1 MKVTELH
8 IHMVLSIVLMVV
20 MMVRTFQSVTET
32 RVCDLC
38 HEKVTKQLITTT
50 WMNFAVQGGF

>member
-8 IHMVLSIVLMVV
+8 IHVVLSIMLMVV
-20 MMVRTFQSVTET
+20 MVVRNFQTVIKT

-50 WMNFAVQGGF
+50 

>member
-20 MMVRTFQSVTET
+20 MMVELFSLLLKPECVIYAMKKLQS
-32 RVCDLC
+32 
-38 HEKVTKQLITTT
+38 
-50 WMNFAVQGGF
+50 N

>member
-8 IHMVLSIVLMVV
+8 IHVVLSIVLMVV
-20 MMVRTFQSVTET
+20 MTVRTFQSVTET

-50 WMNFAVQGGF
+50 

>member
-32 RVCDLC
+32 RVWDLC

-50 WMNFAVQGGF
+50 